1 MQESEQQTLTI
12 RSEADVYELLKQ
24 LEEDAIGDISR
35 YRVCFDGWPTVKM
48 RFVGEEFNST
58 ITPAIMEAFLK
69 LQKGIYQTYA
79 LAVYA
84 DKGHRL
90 TPEEKKSLELI
101 IKVSEGSS
109 IFDDEKID
117 WNKIVNSLIQK
128 MPSKYLLTIILTGLG
143 LYFGKGF
150 YDAYLLNKQTEQE
163 QVLKQELA
171 LEDKKIINK
180 LIERVPELA
189 EIKSDSEAT
198 HRTILKSASEAKHFE
213 YQDIKLSGEEA
224 HKLSIKP
231 RAPLKEAKDIRLDG
245 LYRIIN
251 VNTELESGFKVKVR
265 NEVTGIEYN
274 AELQDDTFDKQ
285 FKHAIESG
293 TFEKRPVELNIN
305 AKQKGIDGEIY
316 NIVIIKAV
324 LR

>member
-1 MQESEQQTLTI
+1 
-12 RSEADVYELLKQ
+12 
-24 LEEDAIGDISR
+24 
-35 YRVCFDGWPTVKM
+35 M

-198 HRTILKSASEAKHFE
+198 HRTILKSASE
-213 YQDIKLSGEEA
+213 
-224 HKLSIKP
+224 
-231 RAPLKEAKDIRLDG
+231 
-245 LYRIIN
+245 
-251 VNTELESGFKVKVR
+251 VK
-265 NEVTGIEYN
+265 
-274 AELQDDTFDKQ
+274 Q
-285 FKHAIESG
+285 
-293 TFEKRPVELNIN
+293 P
-305 AKQKGIDGEIY
+305 
-316 NIVIIKAV
+316 
-324 LR
+324 